1 MKNIF
6 KIGLFA
12 LVTAFAMTSCD
23 PQDGDDHSLGV
34 KPQESQL
41 SFTATPGSNPNVVT
55 LKNISSLKGLVV
67 TWDLGNGVTA
77 KGEEVVA
84 SYPFA
89 NTYTIAM
96 TAYNTGGSTTITQT
110 ITIANNDESQIE
122 PKAIILAG
130 GLTGSKTWVFDR
142 AHDGHFGVGPG
153 AGNPDYNGTPS
164 WWSCPAEGKAECALY
179 ENEFSFHLD
188 GGYNMTWVNKGKIY
202 TNGAGKDKLPGVA
215 TVPGAGDFD
224 VEYIP
229 KEAYTFTVDGDKLKL
244 SDDAFF
250 GHFAGTSTYTIK
262 TLNENELYLECS
274 SAVESGNGWWYRF
287 VPKK

>member
-55 LKNISSLKGLVV
+55 LKNTSSLKGLVV

-89 NTYTIAM
+89 NTYT
-96 TAYNTGGSTTITQT
+96 
-110 ITIANNDESQIE
+110 
-122 PKAIILAG
+122 
-130 GLTGSKTWVFDR
+130 
-142 AHDGHFGVGPG
+142 
-153 AGNPDYNGTPS
+153 
-164 WWSCPAEGKAECALY
+164 
-179 ENEFSFHLD
+179 
-188 GGYNMTWVNKGKIY
+188 
-202 TNGAGKDKLPGVA
+202 LP
-215 TVPGAGDFD
+215 
-224 VEYIP
+224 
-229 KEAYTFTVDGDKLKL
+229 
-244 SDDAFF
+244 
-250 GHFAGTSTYTIK
+250 
-262 TLNENELYLECS
+262 
-274 SAVESGNGWWYRF
+274 
-287 VPKK
+287 